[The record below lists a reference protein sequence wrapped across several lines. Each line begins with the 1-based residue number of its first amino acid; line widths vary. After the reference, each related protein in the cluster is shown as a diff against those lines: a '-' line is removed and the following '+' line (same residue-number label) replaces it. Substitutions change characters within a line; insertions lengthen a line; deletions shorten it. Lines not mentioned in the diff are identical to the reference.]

1 MLVSAMTGF
10 LGGVFASRVHSPG
23 GLTDHKLLMGA
34 EGGSS
39 SCEPCHS
46 EGSIRDSQAARL
58 PGRVFKPSDGGD
70 RSACMTGKLQSAVDP
85 VVCARVTNAL
95 LHTLPKG
102 GISTA
107 WRSSGV
113 TGRWF
118 CWQGERRPKARQRS
132 GH

>member
-1 MLVSAMTGF
+1 MVSAMTGF

-39 SCEPCHS
+39 SCELSHS

-70 RSACMTGKLQSAVDP
+70 RSACVTGKLQSAVDP

-95 LHTLPKG
+95 LHTLHKG
-102 GISTA
+102 GISGA

-118 CWQGERRPKARQRS
+118 CWQGE
-132 GH
+132 